1 MAPRHVKKLAL
12 VGYGK
17 FAPKHLEVFRALGAD
32 VVAACNR
39 SEAGR
44 KKATEE
50 GKIAKTYAS
59 IPEMIAKEQ
68 PDGILCTASVD
79 GIFPAA
85 KEIIAS
91 GLPALLEKP
100 PGTSLA
106 ELEELC
112 GLARKHGTPV
122 MVAFNRRHYSVVK
135 KAIEDMGGVDK
146 VTGVFID
153 WTEDPQH
160 LLATGHTRHQV
171 ERMIFG
177 NSIHGIDLLTH
188 FAGPISKPQVV
199 ARDLGGESFRWVMAL
214 QGVSDRGAIASFCST
229 WDSPGRWRVEV
240 TSKDRRYLFAPLET
254 CKVTQRGTKEER
266 VLEPDPI
273 DASFKAGLHAQARQF
288 LEMIDTKV
296 APAGASL
303 ESARPSMFLAEQL
316 TNAVLSGAAR

>member
-1 MAPRHVKKLAL
+1 MKKVAL

-17 FAPKHLEVFRALGAD
+17 FAPKHLEVLRALECD

-50 GKIAKTYAS
+50 GKIPRTYAT
-59 IPEMIAKEQ
+59 IGELIAKEK

-79 GIFPAA
+79 GIYPAA
-85 KEIIAS
+85 KEILAS
-91 GLPALLEKP
+91 GIPTLLEKP
-100 PGTSLA
+100 QGTTLP
-106 ELEELC
+106 EFDELC
-112 GLARKHGTPV
+112 ALAKKHGTPV
-122 MVAFNRRHYSVVK
+122 MAAFNRRHYSVVR
-135 KAIEDMGGVDK
+135 KAMEDLGGPQN

-160 LLATGHTRHQV
+160 LLNTGHTRHQV

-177 NSIHGIDLLTH
+177 NSIHGLDLLTW
-188 FAGPISKPQVV
+188 FAGAIPNPQVV
-199 ARDLGGESFRWVMAL
+199 ARNHDREAFRWVMAL
-214 QGVSDRGAIASFCST
+214 QGVSARGAVVSFRNQ

-254 CKVTQRGTKEER
+254 CKVTQKGTKEER

-273 DASFKAGLHAQARQF
+273 DASFKAGLHAQARKF
-288 LEMIDTKV
+288 VEMMKTRV
-296 APAGASL
+296 VPADASL
-303 ESARPSMFLAEQL
+303 ESGRPAMALAEQL
-316 TNAVLSGAAR
+316 TAAVLAAS

>member
-1 MAPRHVKKLAL
+1 MKKVAL

-17 FAPKHLEVFRALGAD
+17 FAPKHLDVLRALD
-32 VVAACNR
+32 VDLVGACNR

-50 GKIAKTYAS
+50 GKIARTYAT
-59 IPEMIAKEQ
+59 IGELIAKEK

-91 GLPALLEKP
+91 GIPSMLEKP
-100 PGTSLA
+100 PGTTLA
-106 ELEELC
+106 EYEELC
-112 GLARKHGTPV
+112 VLAKKHDTPV

-160 LLATGHTRHQV
+160 LLNTGHTRNQV

-177 NSIHGIDLLTH
+177 NSIHGIDLLTW
-188 FAGPISKPQVV
+188 FSGPIPKPQVV

-214 QGVSDRGAIASFCST
+214 QGVSESGAIASFRST

-273 DASFKAGLHAQARQF
+273 DASFKAGLHSQARAF
-288 LEMIDTKV
+288 LEMIDTRK
-296 APAGASL
+296 APVGASL
-303 ESARPSMFLAEQL
+303 ESGRPSMALAEQL
-316 TNAVLSGAAR
+316 TNAVLSASAR